1 MASRT
6 IDDILTDDNMQ
17 LDKVIDNYFNLDN
30 SCDPNPLTSGNINSL
45 NHDIDSVGLQHLKDY
60 RQNSKFSC
68 MHINIRSLPDKFDRL
83 KKFLTNL
90 DNEKIQFDA
99 ILLCE
104 TFLTD
109 TNHDLFNIPGYTFI
123 SRHRKHYRQGGVG
136 IYIKN
141 NINFIIRDDLSIFIE
156 KSFETLFLE
165 VTSSMGSRPI
175 IIGEVYRE
183 PNSSCPNSI
192 TNYELITNKLQNENK
207 EIIIGTDQNFDYL
220 NIHCAYSKHLLETF
234 FAACLVP
241 TITRPTRITSESATL
256 IDNIYVS
263 GNRLEYLRSGILVAD
278 ISDHFPIFVFTGK
291 HVRQCKPKNNTNSY
305 RKLDTTAIDRINTL
319 LLATDWSPLQQL
331 HINDQFDCVNTK
343 LLEYMNICAP
353 MKVVKIPAKYVIRE
367 KWMTKGLLQS
377 SLNLQKMRKRET
389 GKSSSNLYKS
399 YRNLYN
405 RLVRTAKTMHYT
417 ALIDRYKGDIAHTW
431 QVLNDITGK
440 RKKK

>member
-1 MASRT
+1 
-6 IDDILTDDNMQ
+6 
-17 LDKVIDNYFNLDN
+17 
-30 SCDPNPLTSGNINSL
+30 
-45 NHDIDSVGLQHLKDY
+45 
-60 RQNSKFSC
+60 
-68 MHINIRSLPDKFDRL
+68 MHINIRSLPDKFDRFKL
-83 KKFLTNL
+83 FLTNL

-141 NINFIIRDDLSIFIE
+141 NINFIIRDDLSIFID

-165 VTSSMGSRPI
+165 VTSSKGSRPI
-175 IIGEVYRE
+175 IIGEVYRV

-263 GNRLEYLRSGILVAD
+263 GNRLEFLRSGILVAD
-278 ISDHFPIFVFTGK
+278 ISDHFPIFLFTGK
-291 HVRQCKPKNNTNSY
+291 HVVRQCKPKNNTTSY

-331 HINDQFDCVNTK
+331 HINDQFECVNTK
-343 LLEYMNICAP
+343 LLEYINICAP

-389 GKSSSNLYKS
+389 GKTSSNLYKS

-405 RLVRTAKTMHYT
+405 RLVRTAKKY
-417 ALIDRYKGDIAHTW
+417 ALYNID
-431 QVLNDITGK
+431 
-440 RKKK
+440 